1 MRLAFLCQGK
11 ANPNGASRD
20 EVVHPTGWYPASG
33 INGPRNF
40 LEKGSLTHREWEK
53 SCVKLGGK
61 VGDVGQELCFPVHP
75 SHCPSKSSSGQTG
88 KGLQDGRRH
97 RNTFQGHS
105 QARKWG
111 GAALA
116 QGKVNRTLWMLRIR
130 CREGVSRDRNVGL
143 GTAGR
148 SFPHIFPLLGWL
160 SLALPALCLTT

>member
-33 INGPRNF
+33 INGPRNS
-40 LEKGSLTHREWEK
+40 LKKGTLTHREWDK
-53 SCVKLGGK
+53 SSVKLGRK
-61 VGDVGQELCFPVHP
+61 MGDIGQELCVLQV
-75 SHCPSKSSSGQTG
+75 SHNCASKISDGQTG

-105 QARKWG
+105 QARKWE

-116 QGKVNRTLWMLRIR
+116 QGKVNRTSQMLRIR
-130 CREGVSRDRNVGL
+130 CGKGVARDGNEGL

-148 SFPHIFPLLGWL
+148 SFSNIFPLLGCSVWH
-160 SLALPALCLTT
+160 SQPFA